1 MPGSKTN
8 GSMPVRAASVWRQI
22 SERAES
28 SPLSLPSVK
37 GELANERGDRRLQRQ
52 ADAHLGDH
60 VLFAHEIEIG
70 LDGRGAKHHVEA
82 AGPDFRHVAGHDL
95 VAAFRHRPASRP
107 ATIWGSCR
115 APESRSPAA
124 RRRSARPQDGD
135 RVRRRSRARRRA
147 ARPRVR
153 TVRPARAKWRRR
165 RSGHRGRSDCRRPR
179 CRSQPSRLR
188 MPSSSAR
195 MPLSP
200 P

>member
-1 MPGSKTN
+1 
-8 GSMPVRAASVWRQI
+8 MPVRAASVWRQI
-22 SERAES
+22 SERADKK
-28 SPLSLPSVK
+28 PV
-37 GELANERGDRRLQRQ
+37 ELAVGERRIGEQRGDRRLQRQ
-52 ADAHLGDH
+52 ADAHLGHH

-82 AGPDFRHVAGHDL
+82 AGPDFRHVAGHDR
-95 VAAFRHRPASRP
+95 VAASSASTASRP
-107 ATIWGSCR
+107 ASIWGSCR
-115 APESRSPAA
+115 APESRCRAA
-124 RRRSARPQDGD
+124 RRRSGKRQDGD
-135 RVRRRSRARRRA
+135 QARRRSRARRRA

-165 RSGHRGRSDCRRPR
+165 RSGHRGRSDCRHPR
-179 CRSQPSRLR
+179 CRPSRAGLR